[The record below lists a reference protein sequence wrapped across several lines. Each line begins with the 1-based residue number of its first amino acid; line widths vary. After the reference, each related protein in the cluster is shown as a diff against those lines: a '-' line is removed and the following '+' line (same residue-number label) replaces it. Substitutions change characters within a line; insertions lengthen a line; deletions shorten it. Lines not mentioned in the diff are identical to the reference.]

1 MKHIKLLNGA
11 LWVANAL
18 IGGAIVVY
26 ACQYLL
32 FPEHENLLRNVVED
46 GGKTQGG
53 QAPPTTDFGPL
64 ARLSNPVTSVIKDS
78 GTPQSGFNAK
88 LLGGYKIASDD
99 ASEVAFLLTSSN
111 KNVNAYRGEAIL
123 HEGEVVA
130 ELRGWKLVRL
140 TSDGAIFTD
149 GTKEVPVRRDDAG
162 GLATVGPGSIG
173 KAFDMAQ
180 SKTKKLQGTDS
191 TESWSIDRDEIQ
203 WAMQNVESLLT
214 GVQLSAYPGGG
225 VKIDAAGP
233 VASQRGFMD
242 GDVVRSVNGRGIRD
256 RSDLINMASDPAIKN
271 SMALTIMVE
280 RAGRPFTLDFR
291 PGAR

>member
-1 MKHIKLLNGA
+1 MKHVKLINAA
-11 LWVANAL
+11 LWIANVL

-32 FPEHENLLRNVVED
+32 FPEHENLLKNVVED
-46 GGKTQGG
+46 GGKSQGG
-53 QAPPTTDFGPL
+53 KPPLTTDFGPL
-64 ARLSNPVTSVIKDS
+64 ARLSNPVTNVYK
-78 GTPQSGFNAK
+78 GTDTPSTGFNAR
-88 LLGGYKIASDD
+88 LLGGYKIAGDD
-99 ASEVAFLLTSSN
+99 ATEVAFLLTSSN

-123 HEGEVVA
+123 HEGEIVS

-140 TSDGAIFTD
+140 TVDGAIFTD
-149 GTKEVPVRRDDAG
+149 GTKEIPIRREDVS
-162 GLATVGPGSIG
+162 GLPTVGPGAMG
-173 KAFDMAQ
+173 KAFDLAQ
-180 SKTKKLQGTDS
+180 SKTKRLQGTDS

-203 WAMQNVESLLT
+203 WAMQNVESLLA

-233 VASQRGFMD
+233 VAAQRGFMD

-271 SMALTIMVE
+271 AMALTIMVE